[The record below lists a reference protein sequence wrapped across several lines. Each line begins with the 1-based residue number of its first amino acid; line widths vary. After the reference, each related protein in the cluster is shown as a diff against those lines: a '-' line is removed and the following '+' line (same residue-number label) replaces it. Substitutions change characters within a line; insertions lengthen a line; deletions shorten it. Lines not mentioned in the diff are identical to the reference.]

1 MKKGGGIAAVIV
13 LAVLGLVGIC
23 AAVMMLFMGALMLA
37 PISFPL
43 ISPRVYLWARD
54 INNISPPQ
62 GTVVLDS
69 TLEKFNGTPWGSGNY
84 DGLTFGCCVVVES
97 DLSEQQLQQ
106 YYDEQLPAVSERYSG
121 RATNVQVLSAASF
134 DEYLANSSYE
144 EEGSFYQVHA
154 SAAFA
159 EYGRENIYLLMF
171 HKWGRTEFF
180 N

>member
-1 MKKGGGIAAVIV
+1 MKKSGVAAIILLSILEFFGF
-13 LAVLGLVGIC
+13 LAVATL
-23 AAVMMLFMGALMLA
+23 LFMGALMIA
-37 PISFPL
+37 PSTFPL
-43 ISPRVYLWARD
+43 ISPRVHLWARD

-97 DLSEQQLQQ
+97 ELSEEQLQQ

-121 RATNVQVLSAASF
+121 SATEVDVLTAESF

-171 HKWGRTEFF
+171 YKWGRTEFF

>member
-1 MKKGGGIAAVIV
+1 MKKSGVAAIILLSILEFFGF
-13 LAVLGLVGIC
+13 LA
-23 AAVMMLFMGALMLA
+23 AATLLFMGALMLA
-37 PISFPL
+37 SSTFPL
-43 ISPRVYLWARD
+43 ISPRVHLWARD
-54 INNISPPQ
+54 INSISPPQ

-97 DLSEQQLQQ
+97 DLSEEQLQQ

-121 RATNVQVLSAASF
+121 SATEVQVLSAAFF

-171 HKWGRTEFF
+171 YKWGRTEFF